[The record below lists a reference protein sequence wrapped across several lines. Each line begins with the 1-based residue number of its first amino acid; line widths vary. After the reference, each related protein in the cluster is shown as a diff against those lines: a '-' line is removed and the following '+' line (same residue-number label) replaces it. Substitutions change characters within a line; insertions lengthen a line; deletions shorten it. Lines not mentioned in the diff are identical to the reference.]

1 MLDRHH
7 KLITRISKYLSLL
20 QDLCQECMLLLKT
33 WFVAPTTP
41 RSREVFVSTIIHG
54 ACEVLRTPRGQRAAP
69 ATRRAPGK
77 VTATHGVSQ
86 SHGPTAVTASAR
98 PRACSVGVWLAG
110 VLQGARHRGL
120 AALRAQGDA
129 LARRPRVR
137 GITVSLFSVGGC
149 LALVDLQQ
157 LLHVDNGI
165 DSRARTLTLSLSL
178 THTQER
184 EKANDG
190 RAACALPTLRCIGA
204 DAARANCDV
213 RRSLHRHEIRL
224 SLFFA
229 QHHFRRGQPPN
240 PPWVCQGV
248 QHALLRS

>member
-1 MLDRHH
+1 
-7 KLITRISKYLSLL
+7 
-20 QDLCQECMLLLKT
+20 MLLLKT

-54 ACEVLRTPRGQRAAP
+54 ACEVLRTPRGQRAAL

-98 PRACSVGVWLAG
+98 PRACSVGVGLAG
-110 VLQGARHRGL
+110 VLQGARHGGLAALRVLQGARHGGL

-137 GITVSLFSVGGC
+137 GITVSLFSVGGFQ
-149 LALVDLQQ
+149 LVAVSPVLVDLQL

-165 DSRARTLTLSLSL
+165 DSRARTLTLSLSH

-184 EKANDG
+184 ERANDG